1 MHVLHE
7 DISLKTGVNPRGEKQ
22 CKGETETDQSST
34 KGPGRRP
41 VDNKYEFIIIQWL
54 LQATAEAAF
63 RKPLARGCAVEKE
76 VMSLLEPREVGE
88 GRGSLGLT

>member
-7 DISLKTGVNPRGEKQ
+7 EISLKTGSNPRGEKQ
-22 CKGETETDQSST
+22 CKREMETDQSST

-41 VDNKYEFIIIQWL
+41 VDAGE
-54 LQATAEAAF
+54 ATAEAAF

-76 VMSLLEPREVGE
+76 VMSLLEPREVGK